1 MTASEITD
9 KNQSVADILTNFEQQ
24 LKRDYKSFERER
36 QQNVLITKLNY
47 EQQLHIHDLNLE
59 SFNVA
64 NQRQAILDKAL
75 GLDVQVKVAQVKDT
89 LKDLQEQLAQQ
100 CQSLTERGTKS
111 CGYKYRNGNHNKTK
125 RCVKRRYVSERILS
139 YKEQRANTRELIYDT
154 NTIGHHSKDQSGAS
168 SEVHESEDR
177 PSLYNQ
183 KDSRRSTHVQEKGS
197 ATTALLNP
205 SL

>member
-9 KNQSVADILTNFEQQ
+9 KNQLVADILTNFEQQ

-47 EQQLHIHDLNLE
+47 EQQLHIYDLNLE

-89 LKDLQEQLAQQ
+89 LKDLFAGTTGATM
-100 CQSLTERGTKS
+100 SIPYRGTKS
-111 CGYKYRNGNHNKTK
+111 YGYKYRNGNHNKT
-125 RCVKRRYVSERILS
+125 
-139 YKEQRANTRELIYDT
+139 
-154 NTIGHHSKDQSGAS
+154 
-168 SEVHESEDR
+168 
-177 PSLYNQ
+177 
-183 KDSRRSTHVQEKGS
+183 
-197 ATTALLNP
+197 
-205 SL
+205 